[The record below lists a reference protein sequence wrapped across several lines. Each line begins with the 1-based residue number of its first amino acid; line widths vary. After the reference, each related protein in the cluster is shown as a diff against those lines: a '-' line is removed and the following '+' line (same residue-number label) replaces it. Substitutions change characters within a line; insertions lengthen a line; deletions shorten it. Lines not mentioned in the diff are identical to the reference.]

1 VARVEH
7 EREHEQGTQRTVKVN
22 IPHFWGWFAFTL
34 VLAIV
39 LVLTVVRP
47 FIVPKSIVLITAAV
61 FALWW
66 LLGGLFFRV
75 RFAKAI
81 RKRRRSGLRVGGWA
95 LDGWH
100 ARHQRHGSYWRAM
113 RSWVR

>member
-1 VARVEH
+1 MVEQ
-7 EREHEQGTQRTVKVN
+7 EEQKTARTVKIT
-22 IPHFWGWFAFTL
+22 IPHLWGWFAF
-34 VLAIV
+34 AIV
-39 LVLTVVRP
+39 LAVVILLTVVRP
-47 FIVPKSIVLITAAV
+47 FIVPKSVVLITAAV

-75 RFAKAI
+75 RFAKVI
-81 RKRRRSGLRVGGWA
+81 RTQRHSGLRVGGWA

>member
-22 IPHFWGWFAFTL
+22 IPHFWGWFAFVI
-34 VLAIV
+34 VLAVVI
-39 LVLTVVRP
+39 LLTVVRP

-75 RFAKAI
+75 RFAKVI
-81 RKRRRSGLRVGGWA
+81 RKQRRSGLRVGGWA

-113 RSWVR
+113 RSWIR

>member
-1 VARVEH
+1 MVEQ
-7 EREHEQGTQRTVKVN
+7 EKQKTARTVRIT
-22 IPHFWGWFAFTL
+22 IPHLWGWVAFTI
-34 VLAIV
+34 VLAVVIV
-39 LVLTVVRP
+39 LTIVRP

-75 RFAKAI
+75 RFAKVI
-81 RKRRRSGLRVGGWA
+81 RKQRHSGLRVGGWA